1 MNILLKNFSRKFKFK
16 FSPPYRKQTSLF
28 NKIKKQIKGKN
39 FILVKNIVRII
50 LVYSCIIR

>member
-16 FSPPYRKQTSLF
+16 FSPPDRKQTSLF

-39 FILVKNIVRII
+39 FILV
-50 LVYSCIIR
+50 YSCIIRHYSIKYT